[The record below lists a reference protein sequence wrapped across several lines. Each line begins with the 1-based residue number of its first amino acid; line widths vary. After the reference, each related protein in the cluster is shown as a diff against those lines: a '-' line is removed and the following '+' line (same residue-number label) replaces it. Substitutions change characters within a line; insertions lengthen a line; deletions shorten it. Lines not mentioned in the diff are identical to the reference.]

1 MQCALATRLGAR
13 GSVYKRAREVCN
25 SNPPAARPHLDSTTW
40 ICSAQS
46 LRSTSRTS
54 RPSMRSSSSSTTARD
69 STASWH
75 DRRHGPKAR
84 SSGIDARVL
93 TMTTE
98 DAVSGALPLHCV
110 PQMSPSLPIF
120 PADLS
125 RIDDSDDSTPIRTHA
140 RDDPLYASG
149 SAPPSF
155 TGFLFPLSPWAAINP
170 Y

>member
-1 MQCALATRLGAR
+1 
-13 GSVYKRAREVCN
+13 
-25 SNPPAARPHLDSTTW
+25 
-40 ICSAQS
+40 
-46 LRSTSRTS
+46 
-54 RPSMRSSSSSTTARD
+54 MRSSSSSTTARD

-98 DAVSGALPLHCV
+98 DAVS
-110 PQMSPSLPIF
+110 
-120 PADLS
+120 DLA